1 MDVCFYT
8 DCSGS
13 EMLSAVFHV
22 RLNHNLTFLGERF
35 RRYSTTEKL
44 MS

>member
-1 MDVCFYT
+1 MVMCFYR

-22 RLNHNLTFLGERF
+22 KLNRNLSFLGERF